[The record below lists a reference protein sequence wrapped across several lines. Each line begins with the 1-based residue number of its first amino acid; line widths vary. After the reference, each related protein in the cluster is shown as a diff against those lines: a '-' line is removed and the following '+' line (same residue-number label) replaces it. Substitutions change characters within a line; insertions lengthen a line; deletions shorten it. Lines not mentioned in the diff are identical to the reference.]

1 MQYKK
6 GKVSAIKEV
15 TALKR
20 IIFMVISIF
29 AVMLPAFAMRDS
41 DTQAEQALPVCS
53 VEFLKKAEAAENTQY
68 NNKIDSTLEDYVVG
82 VVAGEMP
89 VNFPHEALK
98 AQAVAAR
105 TYALRQL
112 NEDPSLSYD
121 DIAQAHTDIER
132 MHSMWGKSFDE
143 NYNKIKNAV
152 YSTAGEILEY
162 DNKPILA
169 VFCSTTNGHTE
180 ECENVWTQDIPYL
193 SSVESE
199 GDKYSPYF
207 EDSLT
212 LSKEKFKAIFG
223 SEDIGEVK
231 KSPAGYVLNIKIGGR
246 EYTGAGV
253 RSLLGLRSASFDIQ
267 KNADGFTI
275 NTRGYGH
282 GVGMSQYG
290 ACYMANNGADYRTI
304 LGHYYK
310 SAIIKKL

>member
-1 MQYKK
+1 MIVLKK
-6 GKVSAIKEV
+6 
-15 TALKR
+15 
-20 IIFMVISIF
+20 IIFILMSAS
-29 AVMLPAFAMRDS
+29 AVMLPALLTVGT
-41 DTQAEQALPVCS
+41 DTGAGEIMPVCS
-53 VEFLKKAEAAENTQY
+53 VECTETVTDNAQAENRESNTP
-68 NNKIDSTLEDYVVG
+68 IDSELEDYVVG

-112 NEDPSLSYD
+112 KQNPALDYGS
-121 DIAQAHTDIER
+121 IAQAYVTVER
-132 MHSMWGKSFDE
+132 MKAMWGSSFDE
-143 NYNKIKNAV
+143 NYNKIRNDV
-152 YSTAGEILEY
+152 YATAGEILEY
-162 DNKPILA
+162 NNEPILA

-199 GDKYSPYF
+199 GDSLSPYF

-212 LSKEKFKAIFG
+212 VSQKRFKAIFG
-223 SEDIGEVK
+223 STDIGAAE
-231 KSPAGYVLNIKIGGR
+231 KSPAGYVLNITIGGR
-246 EYTGAGV
+246 KYNGSEV

-267 KNADGFTI
+267 RSADGFVISTK
-275 NTRGYGH
+275 GYGH

-290 ACYMANNGADYRTI
+290 ACYMANNGADYKAI
-304 LGHYYK
+304 LSHYYK